1 MCWQKYRRSS
11 KIVTRGHTARVILTV
26 KICIFERSNEKNNFS
41 KSEMYFHKK
50 TTPKLLVHIG
60 LQNMKVGGKANFEW
74 LAAVCLMNV
83 DISKQS
89 GKSSRLLKS
98 YQRILIGAY
107 DISFK
112 TRQSSRNY
120 LGKKSMELKWNQQF
134 N

>member
-1 MCWQKYRRSS
+1 
-11 KIVTRGHTARVILTV
+11 
-26 KICIFERSNEKNNFS
+26 
-41 KSEMYFHKK
+41 MYFHKK